1 VFAYEVGDD
10 FLRVMRR
17 AGASELGPFIL
28 VVEGSMPARG

>member
-17 AGASELGPFIL
+17 AAAGELGPFTL